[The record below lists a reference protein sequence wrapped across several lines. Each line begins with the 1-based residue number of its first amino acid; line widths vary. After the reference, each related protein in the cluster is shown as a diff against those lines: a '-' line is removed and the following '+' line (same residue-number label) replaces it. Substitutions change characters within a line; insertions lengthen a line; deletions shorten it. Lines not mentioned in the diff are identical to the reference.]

1 MRIALGIEYD
11 GSAFCGW
18 QTQASGRSVQAAVD
32 DALSRIADEA
42 VVSQC
47 AGRTDAGVH
56 ACGQVVH
63 FDTRATRDP
72 RAWTL
77 GVNSHLP
84 PGVAIRWAVDVPD
97 DFHARFSAT
106 SRAYAFVVS
115 NRPTRPGL
123 WQRRVC
129 WQYRPLDVARM
140 REGAA
145 LLLGEHDFSAFRAAG
160 CQARHPVRRLYRL
173 DVARHG
179 ELVVLHV
186 EANAFLQ
193 HMVRN
198 LAGVL
203 MEIGSGARPPAWARE
218 VLDGRD
224 RRRAAMTAAASGLY
238 FVHASYPAHY
248 GLPADPAPLPFDV
261 D

>member
-11 GSAFCGW
+11 GSGFCGW
-18 QTQASGRSVQAAVD
+18 QTQASGRSVQAVVE

-42 VVSQC
+42 VVAHC

-63 FDTRATRDP
+63 FDTRALRDT

-77 GVNSHLP
+77 GANSLLP
-84 PGVAIRWAVDVPD
+84 PDVAIRWAVEVPD
-97 DFHARFSAT
+97 HFHARFAAA
-106 SRAYAFVVS
+106 SRAYAFVIS

-129 WQYRPLDVARM
+129 WQYRPLDVAPM
-140 REGAA
+140 REAA
-145 LLLGEHDFSAFRAAG
+145 ASLIGEHDFSAFRAAG

-179 ELVVLHV
+179 ELVILHV

-203 MEIGSGARPPAWARE
+203 MDIGSGARPGTWARE
-218 VLDGRD
+218 ILDGRD
-224 RRRAAMTAAASGLY
+224 RRRASMTAAAAGLY
-238 FVHASYPAHY
+238 FVHASYPAHF
-248 GLPADPAPLPFDV
+248 GLPADPAPLPFVTD
-261 D
+261 

>member
-11 GSAFCGW
+11 GSGFCGW
-18 QTQASGRSVQAAVD
+18 QTQASGRSVQAVVD

-63 FDTRATRDP
+63 FDTRARRDP

-77 GVNSHLP
+77 GVNTHLP
-84 PGVAIRWAVDVPD
+84 PDVAIRWALDVPD
-97 DFHARFSAT
+97 HFHARFSAA
-106 SRAYAFVVS
+106 SRAYAFVIS

-129 WQYRPLDVARM
+129 WQRRPLDVAQM
-140 REGAA
+140 REAA
-145 LLLGEHDFSAFRAAG
+145 AVLRGEHDFSAFRAAG
-160 CQARHPVRRLYRL
+160 CQAKHPVRRVFRL
-173 DVARHG
+173 DVARDG
-179 ELVVLHV
+179 ELVILRI

-198 LAGVL
+198 IAGTL
-203 MEIGSGARPPAWARE
+203 IAIGSGTRSPAWARE
-218 VLDGRD
+218 VLESRD
-224 RRRAAMTAAASGLY
+224 RRRAAMTASAGGLY
-238 FVHASYPAHY
+238 FVHASYPAHF
-248 GLPADPAPLPFDV
+248 GLPGDPAPLPFAAG
-261 D
+261 